1 MGKEHVKGAAD
12 TAKGA
17 IKDAA
22 GKVTGDEE
30 MQAEG
35 KIDKV
40 KDAARKT
47 HFAGRPD
54 AGRVVERKGARERFV
69 SVEKLTEA
77 PSTEVEQKRRTMTGR
92 MTSFTGPRA
101 CENEDV

>member
-1 MGKEHVKGAAD
+1 
-12 TAKGA
+12 
-17 IKDAA
+17 
-22 GKVTGDEE
+22 VTGDEE
-30 MQAEG
+30 MQGEG
-35 KIDKV
+35 KMDKV

-54 AGRVVERKGARERFV
+54 AGRVDERNGARERFV
-69 SVEKLTEA
+69 SVEKSTEA

-101 CENEDV
+101 SENEDV